1 MGGLSYFD
9 NGGQAEPDQEVDTSS
24 ARLQVKPTAAKGKIQ
39 YPALSG
45 TVPAGQSTLQAMEEM
60 YQEMLARQT
69 GLSGFLESAKD
80 AQAWWTPGGANRAQA
95 LDTRSK
101 AREQQTADMF
111 NMRSQIAQ
119 YKAAMEDQAKFEK
132 EKPQLLGQSSA
143 LSGIDLQ
150 PHEVDMLNRAP
161 NRSEFN
167 KLLEKFVLERTKGL
181 SQPGAAENKY
191 PVLMKDEEGN
201 FTIVNEVP
209 LADRNRL
216 IRSGEGIMPG
226 GQPPAARPGVA
237 TPRPT
242 SAPAPIAAP
251 PMTTAAVPPEG
262 NLTAADMAIPPAP
275 VAAPKVV
282 PASVI
287 SPRVAAAPPVNYTAD
302 EITPAQM
309 QVFKEKFKTDPRT
322 KDLIHSPLDR
332 PDFPELFN
340 KLPLEKRQEIF
351 SSLGTDESVQPTRV
365 AAAPSATMTDVAAPG
380 IGAVTRPTP
389 VAQAAPKQTL
399 TMPQIRAQEEL
410 RKQRASEQAK
420 TEAESE
426 RTHNAAAE
434 TAIDRERTASEIIK
448 VVTQNPEIAGV
459 LQQPGIAAALGTL
472 VQTGISAPGGHSIGI
487 KEIDEVLFKG
497 QKNLTRDQI
506 VARDR
511 LRSLLNK
518 TSLNAASIMKGQGA
532 VTEFE
537 RQLLQN
543 MVGSLNNTPEN
554 LVKIQKVLMENAIN
568 RRKIDEMYKRSG
580 MAWGDFVKTEKYINL
595 QNTYNKRLEELESE
609 TITFGKGKS
618 AAPAQPFSKEEEAA
632 YQEWKKKQKERQKK

>member
-9 NGGQAEPDQEVDTSS
+9 NGGQAEPNQEVDTSS

-69 GLSGFLESAKD
+69 GLSGFLEAAKD

-161 NRSEFN
+161 NRNEFN
-167 KLLEKFVLERTKGL
+167 KLLEKFVIERTKGL

-201 FTIVNEVP
+201 FTIPNEVP

-226 GQPPAARPGVA
+226 GQPPAARPG
-237 TPRPT
+237 PRPAA
-242 SAPAPIAAP
+242 APAPAPAAP
-251 PMTTAAVPPEG
+251 PMTTAAVQPEG

-275 VAAPKVV
+275 AEAPKVV

-287 SPRVAAAPPVNYTAD
+287 SPRVAATAPVNYTAD

-309 QVFKEKFKTDPRT
+309 QVFREKFKTDPRT
-322 KDLIHSPLDR
+322 KDLINSPLDR
-332 PDFPELFN
+332 PDFAELFN
-340 KLPLEKRQEIF
+340 KRPLEERKKLF
-351 SSLGTDESVQPTRV
+351 SALGTDESVQPTQV
-365 AAAPSATMTDVAAPG
+365 AAAPAETMTDVVAPG

-389 VAQAAPKQTL
+389 VAQAAPKPTL

-410 RKQRASEQAK
+410 RKQRMSEQAK

-448 VVTQNPEIAGV
+448 VVTQNPEIAGI
-459 LQQPGIAAALGTL
+459 LQQPGVAAALGTL

-506 VARDR
+506 IARDR

-554 LVKIQKVLMENAIN
+554 LVKIQKVLMENASN

-595 QNTYNKRLEELESE
+595 QNTYNKRLEELENE
-609 TITFGKGKS
+609 VITFGKGKS
-618 AAPAQPFSKEEEAA
+618 AAPAQPFSKEEEDA
-632 YQEWKKKQKERQKK
+632 YQKWKKERQKK

>member
-9 NGGQAEPDQEVDTSS
+9 NGGQAESDQGVDTSS
-24 ARLQVKPTAAKGKIQ
+24 TRLQVKPTAAKGKIQ

-554 LVKIQKVLMENAIN
+554 LVKIQKVLMENASN

>member
-9 NGGQAEPDQEVDTSS
+9 NGGRSETDQEEDTST
-24 ARLQVKPTAAKGKIQ
+24 ARLQLKPTTAKGKIQ
-39 YPALSG
+39 YPSLSG
-45 TVPAGQSTLQAMEEM
+45 TVSGGQSTLEAMEEM
-60 YQEMLARQT
+60 YQDMLARQS
-69 GLSGFLESAKD
+69 GLSGFLEAAKD
-80 AQAWWTPGGANRAQA
+80 AQAWWTPGGANRATA
-95 LDTRSK
+95 LDLRSK
-101 AREQQTADMF
+101 AREQQAADMF

-119 YKAAMEDQAKFEK
+119 YRAALEDQAKFER

-150 PHEVDMLNRAP
+150 PHEVDMLNRTS
-161 NRSEFN
+161 NRNDFN

-191 PVLMKDEEGN
+191 PVLIRDEEGN
-201 FTIVNEVP
+201 FTIPNEVP
-209 LADRNRL
+209 LTERNRL
-216 IRSGEGIMPG
+216 IRSGEGMLPG
-226 GQPPAARPGVA
+226 GQPPQQKPALKPA
-237 TPRPT
+237 
-242 SAPAPIAAP
+242 SAPAPAPAAP
-251 PMTTAAVPPEG
+251 SMTTAAAQPEG

-275 VAAPKVV
+275 TAAPKVV

-287 SPRVAAAPPVNYTAD
+287 SPRVAPPVNYTAD

-309 QVFKEKFKTDPRT
+309 EILKEKFKTDPRT
-322 KDLIHSPLDR
+322 RDLIHSPLDR

-340 KLPLEKRQEIF
+340 KYPLEERKKIF
-351 SSLGTDESVQPTRV
+351 SALGTDESVQPTRV
-365 AAAPSATMTDVAAPG
+365 AAAPTERMTDVTAPG
-380 IGAVTRPTP
+380 IGVVTQPTQ
-389 VAQAAPKQTL
+389 VAQAARRPP
-399 TMPQIRAQEEL
+399 TMPEIRAQQEL
-410 RKQRASEQAK
+410 DKQRASEQAK

-448 VVTQNPEIAGV
+448 VVTQNPEIAGI
-459 LQQPGIAAALGTL
+459 LQQPGVAAALGTL

-497 QKNLTRDQI
+497 QKNLTKDQI
-506 VARDR
+506 IARDR

-518 TSLNAASIMKGQGA
+518 TSLNAANIMKGQGA

-554 LVKIQKVLMENAIN
+554 LIKIQKVLMENAIN

-580 MAWGDFVKTEKYINL
+580 MKWGDFVKTDKYINL
-595 QNTYNKRLEELESE
+595 QDSYNRRLEQLENE
-609 TITFGKGKS
+609 NIVLGKGKR
-618 AAPAQPFSKEEEAA
+618 AAPAQPFSKEEEDA
-632 YQEWKKKQKERQKK
+632 YQKWKQDQLKKRQKK

>member
-45 TVPAGQSTLQAMEEM
+45 TIPAGQSTLQAMEEM

-69 GLSGFLESAKD
+69 GMSGFLEAAKD

-201 FTIVNEVP
+201 FTIPNEVP

-226 GQPPAARPGVA
+226 GQPPAARPG
-237 TPRPT
+237 PRPAA
-242 SAPAPIAAP
+242 APAPAPAAP
-251 PMTTAAVPPEG
+251 PMTTAAVPPGG
-262 NLTAADMAIPPAP
+262 NLTAADMAIPPAT
-275 VAAPKVV
+275 AEAPKVV

-287 SPRVAAAPPVNYTAD
+287 SPRVAATAPVNYTAD

-309 QVFKEKFKTDPRT
+309 QVFREKFKTDPRT

-332 PDFPELFN
+332 PDFAELFN
-340 KLPLEKRQEIF
+340 KRPLEERKKLF
-351 SSLGTDESVQPTRV
+351 SALGTDESVQPTQV
-365 AAAPSATMTDVAAPG
+365 AAAPAETMTDVAAPG

-389 VAQAAPKQTL
+389 VAQAAPKPTL
-399 TMPQIRAQEEL
+399 TMPQIRAQQEL
-410 RKQRASEQAK
+410 AIKRAAEQAK

-426 RTHNAAAE
+426 KSHNESAE
-434 TAIDRERTASEIIK
+434 TATIRERTASELIDLIK
-448 VVTQNPEIAGV
+448 EYPTVVGV
-459 LQQPGIAAALGTL
+459 FQKPGVAAALGTL
-472 VQTGISAPGGHSIGI
+472 ISSGISAGQFSIGVPDL
-487 KEIDEVLFKG
+487 DEALFKG
-497 QKNLTRDQI
+497 QKNLTDAQI
-506 VARDR
+506 QARDR
-511 LRSLLNK
+511 IRSLLDT
-518 TSLNAASIMKGQGA
+518 TSLNAASIIKGQGS

-537 RQLLQN
+537 RRLLSS
-543 MVGSLNNTPEN
+543 MVGSLKNTPEN
-554 LVKIQKVLMENAIN
+554 LVKIQKTLMENAKY
-568 RRKIDEMYKRSG
+568 RGQIDRAFK
-580 MAWGDFVKTEKYINL
+580 D
-595 QNTYNKRLEELESE
+595 
-609 TITFGKGKS
+609 
-618 AAPAQPFSKEEEAA
+618 
-632 YQEWKKKQKERQKK
+632 